1 MAVAGETDE
10 LSADVDDRCRADS
23 RALLG
28 RTGDINRISQ
38 LLTTIT
44 AGSSES
50 LAVVGEPGIGK
61 TEILATAA
69 GLGESRG
76 CRVLH
81 ATGVEFETDID
92 FATLQE
98 LLLPVVDS
106 PRATGRAWA
115 TTLRGALGL
124 EDGAIPDIRAVLRA
138 TTRSIE
144 ELAADGPVL
153 IVVDDLHWADAASRE
168 VLDGLA
174 AVGPARVGI
183 LTATRDRGL
192 SGRHEMRLEPLD
204 DVDGAALLDAIGPSL
219 APSVRA
225 RLLAEAQGNPLAL
238 VDLPAAIP
246 IEQRSGTTSLPPLLP
261 LTHRLRD
268 AFAPQIAALGA
279 DARLL
284 LLLHVL
290 QPTASVADLAA
301 AVPDGSATGAIA
313 DATDAGVITVSGVGP
328 DARISLC
335 RPLFGSALLS
345 DSTPQERTNAHRR
358 LGRLLVRTPPET
370 SESRT
375 EPESRTVP
383 ESSTA
388 NGAGRYDEPRA
399 SHLERSAEAAVRDGD
414 WTDALALFTRAA
426 GLTPTPPDRAR
437 RLARA
442 AYIAAGSDSSMA
454 LELIDEIREL
464 DPGFTQ
470 SLTAASAAATL
481 IASGHDGDI
490 DMAHQILARA
500 IDGYARHTDPTDE
513 ALMDAIG
520 ELRWVCWLG
529 GREEL
534 WPAYYR
540 ALDRL
545 TPRPPVVADLAS
557 RTSLDPARTTAR
569 TLREVDALIRGVH
582 AETDPVQVIQIAE
595 MAVTFDRLSDC
606 LVALDR
612 IVDAAEHRGPVLP
625 AIWALLMIARDARNR
640 GDWQT
645 GVDAVD
651 RARRLANGGDYNLLL
666 WAADYEM
673 AWLAAAKGDRASMM
687 VLTDAMAA
695 WAIPRRATTV
705 IACVEHVETTAAAG
719 RGDAEGVLA
728 HATSISP
735 IGEFAAHAWMAISV
749 ALDVVDA
756 AVRLRRLDLA
766 RAHVDAMDRIGY
778 GRLSP
783 RMAMIHLVAR
793 ALIADDEQARELYRQ
808 ALAVPGATTWRFD
821 HARALLMFGAHLRR
835 HHVAAASRPLLT
847 EALATFDE
855 LGARPWSDRARAELE
870 ATAATRLVMTEA
882 MSGSLTPQ
890 ERQIAELAAQGMSN
904 KKIAERLAISHRTVG
919 NHLHKAYRKLG
930 VASRGGLR
938 DALRVTNAGPAGR
951 VLGAERIP

>member
-10 LSADVDDRCRADS
+10 LSADVVDGRCRADP

-28 RTGDINRISQ
+28 RTGDIDRISE

-44 AGSSES
+44 AGSSGS

-61 TEILATAA
+61 TEILTAAA
-69 GLGESRG
+69 GLAESRG

-106 PRATGRAWA
+106 PRATDRAWA
-115 TTLRGALGL
+115 TTLRTALGL
-124 EDGAIPDIRAVLRA
+124 DDGAIPDITAVLRA
-138 TTRSIE
+138 TTRSIG
-144 ELAADGPVL
+144 ELTTDGPVL

-174 AVGPARVGI
+174 ALGLARVGI
-183 LTATRDRGL
+183 LTATRDRGM
-192 SGRHEMRLEPLD
+192 SDRDEMRLERLD
-204 DVDGAALLDAIGPSL
+204 DVDGASLLDATSPTL

-238 VDLPAAIP
+238 VDLPAALST
-246 IEQRSGTTSLPPLLP
+246 EQHSGYTSLPPLLP

-268 AFAPQIAALGA
+268 AFAPQITSLGA

-290 QPTASVADLAA
+290 QPAASVADLAG
-301 AVPDGSATGAIA
+301 AVPDGSATRAIA
-313 DATDAGVITVSGVGP
+313 DAADAGVIAISGVGP
-328 DARISLC
+328 DARIGLC
-335 RPLFGSALLS
+335 RPLFGSALLA

-358 LGRLLVRTPPET
+358 LGRLLVRTPAEVV
-370 SESRT
+370 ESGT
-375 EPESRTVP
+375 LHEV
-383 ESSTA
+383 
-388 NGAGRYDEPRA
+388 GRYDEPRA

-414 WTDALALFTRAA
+414 WTDALALLTRAA

-470 SLTAASAAATL
+470 SLTAAAAAATV

-513 ALMDAIG
+513 ALMEAIG

-545 TPRPPVVADLAS
+545 DPRPPVVADLAS
-557 RTSLDPARTTAR
+557 RTSLDPARTTAT
-569 TLREVDALIRGVH
+569 TLGEVDALIRGVH

-595 MAVTFDRLSDC
+595 MAVTFDRLPDC
-606 LVALDR
+606 RVALDR

-625 AIWALLMIARDARNR
+625 AIWALLMIARDGRNR

-651 RARRLANGGDYNLLL
+651 HARRLANGGDYNLLL

-673 AWLAAAKGDRASMM
+673 AWLAAARGDRASMA

-735 IGEFAAHAWMAISV
+735 IGVFASHAWMAISV

-756 AVRLRRLDLA
+756 ALRLRRPDLA

-808 ALAVPGATTWRFD
+808 ALAVPGSTTWRFD
-821 HARALLMFGAHLRR
+821 RARALLMFGAHLRR
-835 HHVAAASRPLLT
+835 HHEAAASRPLLT

-870 ATAATRLVMTEA
+870 ATGATRLMMTEA

-890 ERQIAELAAQGMSN
+890 ERHIAELAAQGMSN

-938 DALRVTNAGPAGR
+938 DALRVPNAGPTGR
-951 VLGAERIP
+951 VLGPQRIP